1 MASASLDAGSAES
14 VKGRWDTKVEQQC
27 EALFPARCWH
37 RGQLKL
43 RNGCIVAR
51 YDKFCFQVRDS
62 AQRMGVPVRLSSA
75 FYRLIHLASPRAWLA
90 ICLLSSVLAVASAWV
105 LISHH
110 DRDSTDQWYSLY
122 DSVAR
127 FAHDTIRLTFKT
139 DGRVAA
145 VFVAPIGI
153 LNPNASFIW
162 VQDYPDFQPRPEDVA
177 PRPLAPTRLLD
188 SDWNPVFSRPSG
200 PKDF

>member
-1 MASASLDAGSAES
+1 M
-14 VKGRWDTKVEQQC
+14 
-27 EALFPARCWH
+27 
-37 RGQLKL
+37 
-43 RNGCIVAR
+43 
-51 YDKFCFQVRDS
+51 
-62 AQRMGVPVRLSSA
+62 
-75 FYRLIHLASPRAWLA
+75 
-90 ICLLSSVLAVASAWV
+90 LSSVLAVASAWV